1 MEIKV
6 IISLN
11 FLIFLFLQLTNY
23 KRLVRNES
31 ISSCNIDFLNTINLQ
46 SRKIYLSAY
55 IAFWYISIIV
65 QAFEATLISVVNRS
79 YNHSTRYTCGGRDR
93 EEELERRVGGPP
105 QLSTRHGCQVHTP
118 EPHCFAARGKLA
130 SYLTPCL
137 NRGKNLRP
145 AYPRAAPFR
154 PPPPLPHLFRNARPS
169 IVQLR
174 AKLCLHIVPVS
185 VKGSGPPRASGI
197 KERHG
202 GVRNFEEQPPP
213 PFHGIKGFRLW
224 WRRAV

>member
-154 PPPPLPHLFRNARPS
+154 PPPPPVQKRPPEHRPTSGQTLPTYCSRERERK
-169 IVQLR
+169 R
-174 AKLCLHIVPVS
+174 A
-185 VKGSGPPRASGI
+185 AT
-197 KERHG
+197 
-202 GVRNFEEQPPP
+202 
-213 PFHGIKGFRLW
+213 GFRH
-224 WRRAV
+224 